1 MCLKPLAKRSSNEVL
16 LLRIN
21 TLLLQHSGLY
31 MPKNFCS
38 GTYAKLSFYGHD
50 QAILLRVTV
59 DPFFFRKRYTVC
71 RDLPDVYEVK
81 QELCHNRW
89 ESVRNCNVS

>member
-21 TLLLQHSGLY
+21 TLLLQRSGLCVL
-31 MPKNFCS
+31 KNFCS

-50 QAILLRVTV
+50 QVTLLRVAV
-59 DPFFFRKRYTVC
+59 DPFLSENAIPFAEIYQIDMK
-71 RDLPDVYEVK
+71 
-81 QELCHNRW
+81 
-89 ESVRNCNVS
+89 